1 MLPPTAFPGA
11 AIVWGQLRRS
21 VAPSIA
27 SASRAAATT
36 CAMGNAG
43 GAAAAC
49 WSPRKGV
56 VVCLV
61 AAAGHAATVA
71 GGAPGGPW
79 SKSGKPSMPLGS
91 LGITV
96 YLLIPL

>member
-11 AIVWGQLRRS
+11 ATSARPHRQL
-21 VAPSIA
+21 VAPAI
-27 SASRAAATT
+27 AAASLRPDGA
-36 CAMGNAG
+36 CAMGKGVVLTLPAG
-43 GAAAAC
+43 
-49 WSPRKGV
+49 SPRKGV

-79 SKSGKPSMPLGS
+79 SKSGKPSMPLGP

-96 YLLIPL
+96 